1 MKPGVIECALIGGCG
16 RAPERRTSQ
25 NSGRDYATVSL
36 AVGEGEAV
44 QWLDVVAF
52 GPAVD
57 AMMLLAKG
65 DACYIEGKLSLKSWT
80 SSQDGTTRQQLSVVA
95 SLVQPMGRIGE
106 RKPKATR
113 KTSAAQARG
122 ANANSAAVHQPLPF
136 DDELPI

>member
-16 RAPERRTSQ
+16 RKPERSTSR
-25 NSGRDYATVSL
+25 NTGRDYATVSL

-57 AMMLLAKG
+57 AMMTLAKG

-113 KTSAAQARG
+113 KTSAAVARG
-122 ANANSAAVHQPLPF
+122 AGAASAAVHQPLPF

>member
-1 MKPGVIECALIGGCG
+1 MKPGIIECALIGGCG

-25 NSGRDYATVSL
+25 NTGRDYATVSL

-65 DACYIEGKLSLKSWT
+65 DACYVEGKLSLKSWT
-80 SSQDGTTRQQLSVVA
+80 SSQDGTVRQQLSVVA
-95 SLVQPMGRIGE
+95 SLVQPLALIGRS
-106 RKPKATR
+106 RPKATR
-113 KTSAAQARG
+113 KTSAAQAKGVG
-122 ANANSAAVHQPLPF
+122 AVSAAVHQPLPF
-136 DDELPI
+136 DDAIPF